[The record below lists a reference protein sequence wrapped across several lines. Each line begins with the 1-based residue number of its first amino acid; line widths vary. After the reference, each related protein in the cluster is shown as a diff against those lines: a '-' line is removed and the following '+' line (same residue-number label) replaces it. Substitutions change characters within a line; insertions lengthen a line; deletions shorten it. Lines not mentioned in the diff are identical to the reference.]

1 MNYTSKYAYL
11 NDEIRELKFEGNSST
26 TIAKTLIKKYDLD
39 CNTNALRFYI
49 YTLLGAD
56 YDKEIVLENV
66 KLAKQKQ
73 LAVDKNRIANKS
85 FREDARIENA
95 VAEYNNELVKL
106 IKIADKTVSLSLNRG
121 KHVITELLISDNQYD
136 STFYLSDMLMIDPVP
151 NIELPPSVSAVIE
164 IDDEFMNKFITA
176 RKALNEATI
185 FNVETQ
191 GDSVLFVL
199 GDKNTLSH
207 KVKISLSATIT
218 DEIPSIMSLPFNI
231 DYLHEIFSAN
241 YGSKGTI
248 NIYSQGLLEINFV
261 DEKTKGE
268 ATYFLV
274 RLQER

>member
-1 MNYTSKYAYL
+1 MQKIILSSAIEKYYLGGLVQSVKWNISKNTLYVDFITPNKDAVGKIKQPDIELDDCEIGIYDTS
-11 NDEIRELKFEGNSST
+11 
-26 TIAKTLIKKYDLD
+26 
-39 CNTNALRFYI
+39 
-49 YTLLGAD
+49 
-56 YDKEIVLENV
+56 
-66 KLAKQKQ
+66 Q
-73 LAVDKNRIANKS
+73 
-85 FREDARIENA
+85 
-95 VAEYNNELVKL
+95 LVKL

-207 KVKISLSATIT
+207 KVKISLPATIT